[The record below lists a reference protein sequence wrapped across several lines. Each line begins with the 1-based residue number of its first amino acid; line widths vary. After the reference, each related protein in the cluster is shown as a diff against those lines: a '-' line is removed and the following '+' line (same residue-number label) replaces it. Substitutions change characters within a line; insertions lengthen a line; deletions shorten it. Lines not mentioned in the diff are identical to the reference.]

1 MVFGNVKYAK
11 NVTEICLKRAK
22 RGLKWLRVQQRPK
35 KEQGGANIGTNRDQT
50 PGKAEAR

>member
-1 MVFGNVKYAK
+1 MILELVGYLSPQEQKRFRAD
-11 NVTEICLKRAK
+11 LKAIRKA
-22 RGLKWLRVQQRPK
+22 K